1 MPIMQVMQIMLS
13 VAVSLPHEN
22 ATVGQTCRVLEAAY
36 TAAIKSSVPAY
47 PRDIVPSNRAID
59 LRAFHADY
67 RADLPLT
74 SAEFEG
80 LAGRQRLYAVDAYR
94 PLCVPAS
101 APSVRKDSEGHVQ
114 YASFTSPI
122 FSRDGSLAVTEV
134 SLREGAGGFGY
145 GMFCVARRSGGAWS
159 ANCVGSWI
167 S

>member
-1 MPIMQVMQIMLS
+1 MPIMQIMLS
-13 VAVSLPHEN
+13 VVASLPHES
-22 ATVGQTCRVLEAAY
+22 ATVGQTCRVLEVAY

-47 PRDIVPSNRAID
+47 PRDILPSDRAVD

-80 LAGRQRLYAVDAYR
+80 LAGRQRLYAAEAYR
-94 PLCVPAS
+94 PVCVPAS
-101 APSVRKDSEGHVQ
+101 VPSVRNDSEGHVQ

-122 FSRDGSLAVTEV
+122 FSSDGSIAVTEV
-134 SLREGAGGFGY
+134 SFREGAGGFGY
-145 GMFCVARRSGGAWS
+145 GMFCVARRSGVAWS
-159 ANCVGSWI
+159 AICVGSWI